1 MGYMKTRVHRD
12 FSTDEMDLIE
22 QTYQNWEQNKNYKDI
37 KGFCKSANITD
48 MQKHNFV
55 LTPGRYV
62 GMADEEDDGIPF
74 EDKMNNLTSLL
85 SQQITQEKILDDDI
99 KVQLAKIGF
108 QI

>member
-1 MGYMKTRVHRD
+1 
-12 FSTDEMDLIE
+12 
-22 QTYQNWEQNKNYKDI
+22 
-37 KGFCKSANITD
+37 
-48 MQKHNFV
+48 
-55 LTPGRYV
+55 V